1 MASHPFDVNITLL
14 QQLGVPSTKFVNLT
28 ETTAANFVF
37 VTGVSDNHFMESQD
51 MIGGIQKY
59 YPEME
64 IIYYDLGLSK
74 SNKEMVRTTTGNSH
88 KSKQLHV

>member
-1 MASHPFDVNITLL
+1 
-14 QQLGVPSTKFVNLT
+14 
-28 ETTAANFVF
+28 
-37 VTGVSDNHFMESQD
+37 MESQD

-88 KSKQLHV
+88 KSKQLHVWKMSSFPQQCRKMIMWISCV